1 MKNKRLA
8 CLIAAFMLSVFG
20 FSTTLYSLK
29 NTRTVTA
36 TTSEAEKQIGVVEVV
51 FSAVQVI
58 GTLVSLILVMS
69 NVSTNFSL
77 SLFPLIFATIVLVFV
92 FRKNEIQN
100 SPNTPEANAQGNE
113 QELQVSDLSFI
124 YYYI

>member
-58 GTLVSLILVMS
+58 GTLVNLILVMS

-100 SPNTPEANAQGNE
+100 NPNTPEANAQGNE